1 MKKKMYEKPM
11 IYMERF
17 ELSKHIADCAW
28 ELQSGNTNSCFAN
41 PDKDKISLEFTLF
54 QGDMLAVCTATPENV
69 EDYCETVAGANVNVF
84 VS

>member
-28 ELQSGNTNSCFAN
+28 ELQSVDKNNCLAI
-41 PDKDKISLEFTLF
+41 PDKDKLPFDFTLF
-54 QGDMLAVCTATPENV
+54 QGDLIRCDQTPEEV
-69 EDYCETVAGANVNVF
+69 EDVCYLNANSNVF
-84 VS
+84 AS